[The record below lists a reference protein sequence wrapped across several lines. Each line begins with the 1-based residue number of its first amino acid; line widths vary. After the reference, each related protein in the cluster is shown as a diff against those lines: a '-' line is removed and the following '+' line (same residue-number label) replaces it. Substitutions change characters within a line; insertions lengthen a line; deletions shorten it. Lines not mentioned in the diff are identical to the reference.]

1 MKALFKKPL
10 QLYRH
15 GCQRAH
21 ATASAR
27 HAGLLAYMDNCSPR
41 ERRLML
47 ISAGVTFLGLMLVT
61 SSAHAAGEG
70 IAGMFDTAATQSESA
85 KKSLAT
91 IFKFA
96 GLGCAGYGGWNW
108 FRKGKEGD
116 HSQISGNQIVTPIMG
131 GAALGATGFVLARGG
146 ETIGIPEE

>member
-1 MKALFKKPL
+1 MKFLKLPL
-10 QLYRH
+10 NLYRS
-15 GCQRAH
+15 GCQKAH
-21 ATASAR
+21 AVASSR
-27 HAGLLAYMDNCSPR
+27 HANLMAYMDNCTPR

-47 ISAGVTFLGLMLVT
+47 VSAGVTFLGLMLVT
-61 SSAHAAGEG
+61 SSAHADG
-70 IAGMFDTAATQSESA
+70 IAGMFETAATQSESA
-85 KKSLAT
+85 KKSLGT

-108 FRKGKEGD
+108 FRKGKEGEQS
-116 HSQISGNQIVTPIMG
+116 HIQGGQIVTPIMG